1 MENIGTLI
9 VVMVETGPFEIQC
22 EEKKKNTYTYIP
34 PQHNK
39 GEKTAKQKNKTHSR
53 LEVLGTVD
61 HHFGSG
67 K

>member
-9 VVMVETGPFEIQC
+9 VVMVETGPFSARKRRKTHTLTFRHSTIKG
-22 EEKKKNTYTYIP
+22 KKQQNRKI
-34 PQHNK
+34 K
-39 GEKTAKQKNKTHSR
+39 HSR